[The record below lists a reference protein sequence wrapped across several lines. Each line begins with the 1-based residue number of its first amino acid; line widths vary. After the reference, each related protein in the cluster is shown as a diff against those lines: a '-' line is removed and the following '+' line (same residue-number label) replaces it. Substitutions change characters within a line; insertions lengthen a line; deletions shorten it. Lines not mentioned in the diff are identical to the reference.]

1 MTKHIISN
9 YIIPL
14 MLLIGA
20 ASCTGN
26 ADYGKILRHLPEDS
40 DFVAVFNAE
49 EIIRSSGGTVEK
61 GNITFSDEF
70 SRLFN
75 DEQIGNFNKT
85 VNFLN
90 NADIYLKEMAVVYN
104 YDHFVPTLIFGVD
117 DMGKFKSALLEYGF
131 VETDSRDDITIL
143 SKRVYES
150 PDGRNYDRFD
160 YIALNER
167 SVYWKLDICISQS
180 AKPLRV
186 LTDIIESTHKS
197 SFINSPY
204 AKYLTGNLGA
214 MTFSL
219 PPRLRESI
227 RQANIPASNIETL
240 SNARIC
246 ITGLMDNN
254 DINLTAK
261 CYDEKGREIKVSDYT
276 KYVNPDASINKRPLS
291 YLNKN
296 ENLIYAFTFEGMDW
310 NEYFSQINNAGMLT
324 PSQKF
329 VATIVKSY
337 LEQIDGTVAL
347 GIGLTDGFNSL
358 SRINSGDNPLKELNL
373 TLVVETDKAKS
384 MVEDLKS
391 LMNTGNI
398 EFTET
403 GNGFNFTIPDTP
415 IQLTAQADGDILV
428 ISNREIKKSTNA
440 VVNNFDFN
448 DYNASIILSFPHTD
462 TLMKDLYID
471 NDIELS
477 FSSDFDES
485 QLVAN
490 LSVSGDSEGII
501 AKLISIALS
510 IESQKKALNE
520 RYTGR
525 CKIE

>member
-1 MTKHIISN
+1 MTKHIISK
-9 YIIPL
+9 YIISL
-14 MLLIGA
+14 MLLIGV

-26 ADYGKILRHLPEDS
+26 TDYGKVLRHLPEDS

-49 EIIRSSGGTVEK
+49 EIIRSSGGTVDK
-61 GNITFSDEF
+61 GSITFSDEF
-70 SRLFN
+70 ARLFN

-85 VNFLN
+85 VTFLN
-90 NADIYLKEMAVVYN
+90 NAGIYLKEMAVVYN
-104 YDHFVPTLIFGVD
+104 YDHVVPTLIFGVED
-117 DMGKFKSALLEYGF
+117 IGKFKSALVEYGF
-131 VETDSRDDITIL
+131 KETDSRDDITIL

-150 PDGRNYDRFD
+150 PEGRNFDRFD

-186 LTDIIESTHKS
+186 LTDIIENTHKS

-204 AKYLTGNLGA
+204 AKYLKGNLGA

-219 PPRLRESI
+219 PPKVRESI
-227 RQANIPASNIETL
+227 RNANIPTSSIEPL
-240 SNARIC
+240 FNARIC
-246 ITGLMDNN
+246 ITGMMDNN
-254 DINLTAK
+254 GINLIAK
-261 CYDEKGREIKVSDYT
+261 CYDEKGKEIKVSDYT
-276 KYVNPDASINKRPLS
+276 KCVDPNASINRRALS
-291 YLNKN
+291 YLSKN

-310 NEYFSQINNAGMLT
+310 NEYFSQLNNAGMLT
-324 PSQKF
+324 PSQKL

-391 LMNTGNI
+391 LMHTGNI

-403 GNGFNFTIPDTP
+403 GNGFSFTIPDTP
-415 IQLTAQADGDILV
+415 IRLTAKADGNVLI
-428 ISNREIKKSTNA
+428 ISNCEIKKGTNA
-440 VVNNFDFN
+440 VVNNFDFD
-448 DYNASIILSFPHTD
+448 DYNASIIMSFPHND

-471 NDIELS
+471 NDIQLS
-477 FSSDFDES
+477 LSSDFDES
-485 QLVAN
+485 QLVAD
-490 LSVSGDSEGII
+490 LSVSGEGKGII

-510 IESQKKALNE
+510 IESQEKALNE